1 MDIQTATDRQLVA
14 FALGL
19 SGEKAHE
26 AYEQLFP
33 KQGTLFA
40 MDCSTDD
47 HLARLMAALEI
58 DRRRAQIE
66 LGGAADPEDAVTL
79 VQRIIGP
86 QEYESFWC
94 IYLDSQNRVMTAEE
108 AFRGTVGQTA
118 VYPREIIKRT
128 LQVNASALL
137 VAHNHPSGCLTPSR
151 ADELLTK
158 SLKQALESIDVRLL
172 DHLIL
177 CKTGSYSFAKSGLL

>member
-1 MDIQTATDRQLVA
+1 
-14 FALGL
+14 
-19 SGEKAHE
+19 
-26 AYEQLFP
+26 
-33 KQGTLFA
+33 
-40 MDCSTDD
+40 
-47 HLARLMAALEI
+47 
-58 DRRRAQIE
+58 
-66 LGGAADPEDAVTL
+66 
-79 VQRIIGP
+79 
-86 QEYESFWC
+86 
-94 IYLDSQNRVMTAEE
+94 MTAEE

-137 VAHNHPSGCLTPSR
+137 LAHNHPSGCLTPSR

>member
-19 SGEKAHE
+19 SGSAANE

-40 MDCSTDD
+40 MDSSTED
-47 HLARLMAALEI
+47 HLARLKAALEI

-66 LGGAADPEDAVTL
+66 LTNANDPKGAVAL

-94 IYLDSQNRVMTAEE
+94 IYLDSQHRVITAEE
-108 AFRGTVGQTA
+108 AFRGTVGQTS
-118 VYPREIIKRT
+118 VYPRELVKRA
-128 LQVNASALL
+128 LQVNASSLI
-137 VAHNHPSGCLTPSR
+137 VAHNHPSGGLIPSR

-158 SLKQALESIDVRLL
+158 SLKNALGSIDVRLL
-172 DHLIL
+172 DHFIL
-177 CKTGSYSFAKSGLL
+177 CNTGSYSFAKHGLL